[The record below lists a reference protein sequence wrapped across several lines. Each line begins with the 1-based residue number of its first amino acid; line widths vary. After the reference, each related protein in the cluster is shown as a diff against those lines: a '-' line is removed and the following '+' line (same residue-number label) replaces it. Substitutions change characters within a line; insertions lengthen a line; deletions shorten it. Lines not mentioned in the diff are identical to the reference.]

1 MEKEYK
7 TLAEFYPY
15 YLSEHSDPVC
25 RICHFIG
32 SSSVLALLGT
42 FLWLGKPQW
51 IWVCLFAGYGPA
63 WVGNFVFEKNRP
75 ATFKYPL
82 YSFVSD
88 WIMMKDMLTGKV
100 SWTTPLEPLAVPER
114 VDD

>member
-1 MEKEYK
+1 M
-7 TLAEFYPY
+7 
-15 YLSEHSDPVC
+15 
-25 RICHFIG
+25 
-32 SSSVLALLGT
+32 
-42 FLWLGKPQW
+42 
-51 IWVCLFAGYGPA
+51 AGMGGA
-63 WVGNFVFEKNRP
+63 FVFEKNRP

-100 SWTTPLEPLAVPER
+100 SDNAAEPLAVPER